1 MKAIKRMNNLIIANC
16 DTRLCKDSSL
26 QTQSNDWLVC
36 GIDRGEVLFIIQ
48 FETEYED
55 VVKAI
60 DRDGLMG
67 YIGKITINQL

>member
-1 MKAIKRMNNLIIANC
+1 MKAIKCMNNLVVANC

-26 QTQSNDWLVC
+26 QTKSDDWLVC
-36 GIDRGEVLFIIQ
+36 GIDRGEPLFIIQ

-60 DRDGLMG
+60 DRDGLVG
-67 YIGKITINQL
+67 HIGKITINQL